1 MGSPTFSEQLIHVLR
16 KAGGARVLLAAGVGV
31 AGTLLAPHLSVA
43 AAATPPATVDFGLPS
58 APLSARVGAA
68 PEGVPVTLQL
78 GLVADQQGIAAAARA
93 GSDPSSSTYGVY
105 PTLTEL
111 RSRWGAPPAR
121 QRAVLAALRAVG
133 VNGTVDVTGLRVTA
147 PMTIGKMER
156 LFARKWSLYRSG
168 SVGVFVALPGG
179 RPQIPKGLR
188 GNVDL
193 VAGAS
198 PFLVGRVARET
209 KAKQADASSP
219 ASTPPVGGA
228 YAGGTPT
235 RTGTPGPNCL
245 SAADPGALAAPVGLF
260 PDQILSAYG
269 IAPLHQQGLRGQG
282 VRLAIVGEAPTPLAD
297 VALFRDC
304 FGFTGTPLV
313 IHGGGGVQPL
323 LESSLDAMVVSAVA
337 PQLASFDLWVSPL
350 ATTSDD
356 GDVDDF
362 LQLLAAPL
370 EATKTGA
377 ALPDVVSVSY
387 GICEAEIAPFTAGR
401 TLVERTLAAYAS
413 LGITVVVAAGDSGSS
428 ACADGIPAS
437 KLTPAYEKPYASW
450 PASSPWVLSVGG
462 TNLTL
467 NPDNSILSTGV
478 WNDTVFPA
486 PFESA
491 GAGGGGLSLFGPRPW
506 WQPAESFAPAGARMV
521 PDVSAFADAAPGYA
535 IVCSTGVQGC
545 GASQQPGASIAFVG
559 GTSAATPLVAGMIAL
574 WIQQARAQGLPRVG
588 FVPPLLYSIAAK
600 DPSAF
605 VDITLG
611 GNAIFSV
618 PCCSA
623 LVGYDLASGLGSPLA
638 DGIAA
643 ALPARP

>member
-1 MGSPTFSEQLIHVLR
+1 MSGSLLSVAR
-16 KAGGARVLLAAGVGV
+16 SRGSACARVLLAAGAAM
-31 AGTLLAPHLSVA
+31 AGTLLAFHISAA
-43 AAATPPATVDFGLPS
+43 AAATPPPNVSFGLPS
-58 APLSARVGAA
+58 APLSARVGGA

-93 GSDPSSSTYGVY
+93 GSDPSSPTYGVY
-105 PTLTEL
+105 ATLPEL
-111 RSRWGAPPAR
+111 ERRWGAPPAR
-121 QRAVLAALRAVG
+121 QRAVLAALHAVG
-133 VNGTVDVTGLRVTA
+133 VQGTVDVTGLRVTA
-147 PMTIGKMER
+147 PMTIGKLER
-156 LFARKWSLYRSG
+156 LFARKWSLYASG
-168 SVGVFVALPGG
+168 SAGVFVALPDG

-188 GNVDL
+188 GNIDL

-198 PFLVGRVARET
+198 PFLFGRSVAAT
-209 KAKQADASSP
+209 KAKRAEATLP
-219 ASTPPVGGA
+219 PSTPAVGGP

-245 SAADPGALAAPVGLF
+245 STADPGALASPVGLF
-260 PDQILSAYG
+260 PDQILTAYG
-269 IAPLHQQGLRGQG
+269 IAPLHQEGLRGQG
-282 VRLAIVGEAPTPLAD
+282 VRLAIVGEAPTPVED
-297 VALFRDC
+297 VTLFRDC
-304 FGFTGTPLV
+304 FGFPGTPLL
-313 IHGGGGVQPL
+313 IHGGAGVEPI

-337 PQLASFDLWVSPL
+337 PQLASFDLWVRPL

-356 GDVDDF
+356 GDVDEF

-370 EATKTGA
+370 EATRAGA

-387 GICEAEIAPFTAGR
+387 GVCEAQIAPFTAGR
-401 TLVERTLAAYAS
+401 SLVERTLAAYAS

-428 ACADGIPAS
+428 ACAQDIPAT
-437 KLTPAYEKPYASW
+437 KLTPAFKKPYVSW

-462 TNLTL
+462 TNLSL

-491 GAGGGGLSLFGPRPW
+491 GAGGGGVSLFGPRPW
-506 WQPAESFAPAGARMV
+506 WQPAEPFARESVRML
-521 PDVSAFADAAPGYA
+521 PDVSAFADAVPGYA
-535 IVCSTGVQGC
+535 IVCSNGVQGC
-545 GASQQPGASIAFVG
+545 GASQQAGASIAFVG

-600 DPSAF
+600 NPSAF

-611 GNAIFSV
+611 ENAIFSV

-623 LVGYDLASGLGSPLA
+623 RVGYDLASGLGSPLA
-638 DGIAA
+638 DSIATD
-643 ALPARP
+643 LPGRP